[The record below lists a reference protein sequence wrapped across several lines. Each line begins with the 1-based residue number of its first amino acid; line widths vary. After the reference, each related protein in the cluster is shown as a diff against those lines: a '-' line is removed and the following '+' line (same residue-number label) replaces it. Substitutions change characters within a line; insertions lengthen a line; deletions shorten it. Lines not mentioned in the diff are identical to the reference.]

1 MKRHG
6 YIPRVT
12 TSGQMGIGYNANNE
26 QQYYREFRTES
37 SDNIMSKNYYNPYYI
52 NRQLGK

>member
-1 MKRHG
+1 M
-6 YIPRVT
+6 T

-37 SDNIMSKNYYNPYYI
+37 SDNIMSKNYYNPYYL
-52 NRQLGK
+52 NSQLGN